1 MLKHLL
7 ALVFLIDSIVLL
19 DDCGLLFESI
29 FGGPSR
35 FDSYPKSYPDLPGR
49 LDAAGYL
56 DRDPDHIAYHR
67 HLIDC
72 AEFRQNVTLLRK
84 IAEGAVK
91 EVWLGKWSSNGY
103 IAVSFLKN
111 RLYSDDFQ
119 HNIHMLRNFTLRFR
133 SKYTAHFLGECDGRL
148 LFTKFYRLG
157 PLNGLYHL
165 LPRLVS
171 PSNRGDQKV
180 NQKVD
185 PQINTRPNEAK
196 DCFQFCI
203 SYARVIDYLHHSP
216 IGRRVMCDSND
227 LTKLAS
233 QFLIDD
239 DLSIVVNDLDALPDA
254 TDHPIKC
261 GNRSLY
267 GDLIAPEQR
276 SPQATYDHRIDIY
289 KLPFVCNYIRS
300 LCPKNELLELLLTPL
315 HAQCLDQLPSNR
327 PDSSEIIAEYLK
339 INYTLFSN

>member
-19 DDCGLLFESI
+19 DDCRLLSI
-29 FGGPSR
+29 FGSR
-35 FDSYPKSYPDLPGR
+35 FDHFPNYSLSGR
-49 LDAAGYL
+49 ATLDAAGYL
-56 DRDPDHIAYHR
+56 GRDQRSAYYTNR
-67 HLIDC
+67 IDC
-72 AEFRQNVTLLRK
+72 SEFRANVTLLRK

-103 IAVSFLKN
+103 IAVSFLKSP
-111 RLYSDDFQ
+111 LYSNDFQ
-119 HNIHMLRNFTLRFR
+119 HNIRMLRNFTLRFN
-133 SKYTAHFLGECDGRL
+133 SKFTTRFLGDCDGRV

-157 PLNGLYHL
+157 PLSGLYHL

-171 PSNRGDQKV
+171 RSSGGVSQKTSTQPS
-180 NQKVD
+180 
-185 PQINTRPNEAK
+185 EASSR

-203 SYARVIDYLHHSP
+203 GYARVIDYLHNSP

-227 LTKLAS
+227 LAKLAS

-239 DLSIVVNDLDALPDA
+239 DLSIVANDLDALPD
-254 TDHPIKC
+254 TTHGPIKC
-261 GNRSLY
+261 GNRSLH

-276 SPQATYDHRIDIY
+276 TPQATYDHRIDIY
-289 KLPFVCNYIRS
+289 KLPFVCDYIRS

-315 HAQCLDQLPSNR
+315 HVQCLDQLPSNR
-327 PDSSEIIAEYLK
+327 PNASQIVSEYLK
-339 INYTLFSN
+339 INYTLYSPIN